1 MRITVGAEPAR
12 LASFA
17 DYFDGRRA
25 VAQRV
30 AVTVDEMPTGP
41 VLVLTPDEA
50 AAVRWPLDQ
59 IRGVPDQADRSS
71 LLAALASDPVARL
84 LVTDAETVAIL
95 RARCRNLHRRPP
107 VTGKARLLAWSLA
120 AVASVALI
128 IFVLVPVMADQLADY
143 MPPAGEK
150 ALGDATLDQIRSALV
165 GSEVLPL
172 QFCETPA
179 GLAALGRMTG
189 HLAGDLDLP
198 YAIDVHILDADI
210 VNAFALPGGHVV
222 FFRGLLEAAE
232 TAEEVAAVYAHELG
246 HVVHRD
252 PTRAALR
259 SAGSI
264 GVLGLLLGDFAG
276 GTVVLFLT
284 ERLIDATYSQA
295 AEAAADRFAHAR
307 MIATGLPPDALA
319 TMFERLRQDHGEDQ
333 GFLKHFAAHPSLGNR
348 IEAAR
353 RAAEA
358 AQVERREVLTAAEWQ
373 ALQAIC
379 D

>member
-30 AVTVDEMPTGP
+30 AVTVDEMPAGP
-41 VLVLTPDEA
+41 VLVLTPGEA